1 MNLIGMDIDA
11 PVVVPPQQR
20 QTLEDAL
27 ANVFGALL
35 ETDLSDGSTISDIAN
50 ICTEMANEL
59 RSLATE
65 QLHRPARYM
74 ALMTQADEMDA
85 HAATWTLLFYLYGTS
100 LATLTPAG
108 AGGPSLAYGSRK
120 WLYRQLLA
128 DHIKKEIDADVARC
142 ARVVSWLESTAD
154 EALKRQANV
163 PFPPGEGLWLE
174 TKMEMRTRAGALVS
188 ELDPDAPGRMGRQL
202 HPSNAKSQERILA
215 RVWQLLRAGEL
226 QAAQEVCDNV
236 GQPWRAAALSGG
248 GLYGVL
254 PVGQIAEDYDN
265 GPVVHLQKEELS
277 DEVANGRGPL
287 LALWRWAA
295 RQAAAAGAG
304 DKFERAVFG
313 ALGGDAAAGL
323 PVCVTWEDFAWV
335 YCRSWLESWAMRS
348 TPPEAQPTAD
358 LVSGDAVMAAL
369 VRCGVAQDV
378 AKNSVEGAMSVVTSG
393 SGGGGGR
400 AYITDILDDAAAARG
415 FGVLFAQH
423 LMAAEAMANAG
434 PAAVQAVRQIQALL
448 IRGDMDV
455 LLADLCRMIESGH
468 RDGGA
473 VGDAGGS
480 VGGIMT
486 EGGYSGSAL
495 FGSSGGADLERRQ
508 RICALAAHMLLA
520 LGGLGE
526 LVPQTNPDMVF
537 LQAQV
542 NVKKAHRVLELY
554 TRALL
559 AQEKLTLVPRYLCV
573 LPGHVRNSLC
583 SELLELYTKHMLDVD
598 TSAPPRASDGVSVER
613 ADVSRQHLHH
623 GTTTSAATTAAS
635 ALAEADAA
643 CSHIVAELGMWF
655 QRCLLLQKHH
665 AGYSV
670 NVSAGAAA
678 AEGPWCGYQWTD
690 VSENELR
697 NQLAF
702 FTLGCRYNREYGPYQ
717 RARVAR
723 WLVQPHIVATAAAQ
737 ARQGNNP
744 GSIHDAD
751 GVVDADIKTDAD
763 RDGMNGEEDTARWIA
778 ANVDPMSY
786 HDLLDFVNCLC
797 CEFALGDD
805 VTAAAGQLL
814 FTEVLPQGLEL
825 AVISAVLILE
835 EELDKAHQTAAT
847 YLHEEGEA
855 EAAAAEAAKK
865 KHLADRL
872 RNLLSELEEWAL
884 YYDLN
889 AKLSAWSERHS
900 ACSRAAPGEWG
911 SSEAEMLRD
920 GGELLREL
928 LTRLL
933 KPTWQQELAASERAF
948 AAAEDG
954 RVQLS
959 LTLTCPSTSTHDSAR
974 DPYPELQGA
983 SLHQFS
989 YDLQRGLLRSTADR
1003 ELEMGMEV
1011 VPAVGGRGHVTL
1023 NLTVASEAKLWRG
1036 LVDLVCTLLRGELE
1050 GVPPVLVVTLDADRA
1065 TSLAV
1070 CRRCRIGQIVRR
1082 CAALRLS
1089 LVGLGLDAASED
1101 AGSQLVEILAEP
1113 AGDSGANLLDSH
1125 MLELLSP
1132 VQLAQVLQMEALTYE
1147 RHLKNVQERR
1157 RQLPQKQGEAGIGR

>member
-1 MNLIGMDIDA
+1 M
-11 PVVVPPQQR
+11 
-20 QTLEDAL
+20 TT
-27 ANVFGALL
+27 FG
-35 ETDLSDGSTISDIAN
+35 
-50 ICTEMANEL
+50 
-59 RSLATE
+59 
-65 QLHRPARYM
+65 Y
-74 ALMTQADEMDA
+74 
-85 HAATWTLLFYLYGTS
+85 
-100 LATLTPAG
+100 AG
-108 AGGPSLAYGSRK
+108 K
-120 WLYRQLLA
+120 
-128 DHIKKEIDADVARC
+128 
-142 ARVVSWLESTAD
+142 
-154 EALKRQANV
+154 
-163 PFPPGEGLWLE
+163 
-174 TKMEMRTRAGALVS
+174 
-188 ELDPDAPGRMGRQL
+188 
-202 HPSNAKSQERILA
+202 
-215 RVWQLLRAGEL
+215 L

-236 GQPWRAAALSGG
+236 GQPWRAAALGGG
-248 GLYGVL
+248 GLYGAL
-254 PVGQIAEDYDN
+254 PVGQTAEDYDN

-277 DEVANGRGPL
+277 DEIANGRGPL

-323 PVCVTWEDFAWV
+323 PVCATWEDFAWV

-393 SGGGGGR
+393 GGGGGGSGR
-400 AYITDILDDAAAARG
+400 AYITEIIDDAAAARG

-434 PAAVQAVRQIQALL
+434 PTAVQAVRQIQALL

-455 LLADLCRMIESGH
+455 LMADLCRMIESGH

-480 VGGIMT
+480 AGGVVI
-486 EGGYSGSAL
+486 EGGGGGGAL
-495 FGSSGGADLERRQ
+495 FGGGGGGGADLERRQ

-526 LVPQTNPDMVF
+526 LVPQTNPDMAF

-559 AQEKLTLVPRYLCV
+559 AQEKLTLAPRYLCV
-573 LPGHVRNSLC
+573 LPVHVRNSLC
-583 SELLELYTKHMLDVD
+583 SELLELYTKRMLDVD
-598 TSAPPRASDGVSVER
+598 TSAALRASDGANVER
-613 ADVSRQHLHH
+613 ADVNRQHLHH
-623 GTTTSAATTAAS
+623 GTTTSAATTAAT

-655 QRCLLLQKHH
+655 HRCVLLQKHH
-665 AGYSV
+665 AGYGS
-670 NVSAGAAA
+670 SAGAGA
-678 AEGPWCGYQWTD
+678 AEVEGPRCGYQWTD

-723 WLVQPHIVATAAAQ
+723 WLAQPHIVATAAAQ
-737 ARQGNNP
+737 TREGSNS
-744 GSIHDAD
+744 GSIYNAD
-751 GVVDADIKTDAD
+751 GVVDADIETAAD
-763 RDGMNGEEDTARWIA
+763 RGAMNGEEDAARWVA

-814 FTEVLPQGLEL
+814 FTEVLPRGLEM

-847 YLHEEGEA
+847 YLNEEGVVEA
-855 EAAAAEAAKK
+855 EAAAAEAEAKK
-865 KHLADRL
+865 QLADRL

-900 ACSRAAPGEWG
+900 ACSRAAPGQGG
-911 SSEAEMLRD
+911 SSEAEVLRD

-948 AAAEDG
+948 AAAADA
-954 RVQLS
+954 RVQLT

-974 DPYPELQGA
+974 DSYPELQGA

-989 YDLQRGLLRSTADR
+989 YDLQRGLLRARADR

-1011 VPAVGGRGHVTL
+1011 VPAVGGRGHITL
-1023 NLTVASEAKLWRG
+1023 NLSVAAEPQLWRG

-1089 LVGLGLDAASED
+1089 LVGLGLSAESED
-1101 AGSQLVEILAEP
+1101 AGSELVEILAEP
-1113 AGDSGANLLDSH
+1113 AGHSGANLLDSH

-1147 RHLKNVQERR
+1147 RHLRNVQECRHR
-1157 RQLPQKQGEAGIGR
+1157 LPLKEGEAGIGR

>member
-1 MNLIGMDIDA
+1 MKLFGMDIDA
-11 PVVVPPQQR
+11 PVLVPPQQR

-35 ETDLSDGSTISDIAN
+35 ETDLRDGSTISDIAN

-59 RSLATE
+59 RTQATE

-85 HAATWTLLFYLYGTS
+85 HAATWTLLFYLYGAS

-108 AGGPSLAYGSRK
+108 AGGPSLAYGSRNL
-120 WLYRQLLA
+120 LYRQLLA
-128 DHIKKEIDADVARC
+128 DHIKKEVDADVARC

-174 TKMEMRTRAGALVS
+174 TKTEMRTRSGAMVS
-188 ELDPDAPGRMGRQL
+188 ELDPDAPGRMGRPL
-202 HPSNAKSQERILA
+202 HPSNAKSQERIMA
-215 RVWQLLRAGEL
+215 RVWQLLRAGKL
-226 QAAQEVCDNV
+226 HAAQEVCDNV
-236 GQPWRAAALSGG
+236 GQPWRAAALGGG
-248 GLYGVL
+248 GLYGAL
-254 PVGQIAEDYDN
+254 PVGQTAEDYDN

-277 DEVANGRGPL
+277 DETANSRGPL

-295 RQAAAAGAG
+295 RQAAAAGASE
-304 DKFERAVFG
+304 KFERAVFG

-335 YCRSWLESWAMRS
+335 YCRSWLESWAMRA
-348 TPPEAQPTAD
+348 TPPEAQAAAD
-358 LVSGDAVMAAL
+358 LVPGDAVMAAL

-378 AKNSVEGAMSVVTSG
+378 AKNSVEGAMSVVTCG
-393 SGGGGGR
+393 GGGGGR
-400 AYITDILDDAAAARG
+400 AYMTDLLDDAAAARG

-448 IRGDMDV
+448 IRGDMHV
-455 LLADLCRMIESGH
+455 LMADLCRMIETSQ
-468 RDGGA
+468 RDDGA
-473 VGDAGGS
+473 ISDAAGAAGG
-480 VGGIMT
+480 GILI
-486 EGGYSGSAL
+486 EGGGGGSAL
-495 FGSSGGADLERRQ
+495 FGSGGCGADLERRQ

-520 LGGLGE
+520 LGALGE
-526 LVPQTNPDMVF
+526 LVPQTNPDIAF
-537 LQAQV
+537 LEAQA

-559 AQEKLTLVPRYLCV
+559 AQGKLTLAPRYLCV

-583 SELLELYTKHMLDVD
+583 SELLELYTKNFLDVD
-598 TSAPPRASDGVSVER
+598 ASTAPRAPDGIGIAN
-613 ADVSRQHLHH
+613 ADVNRRHLHL
-623 GTTTSAATTAAS
+623 GTTATAAA
-635 ALAEADAA
+635 ALAEADEA
-643 CSHIVAELGMWF
+643 CSHIVAELGTWF
-655 QRCLLLQKHH
+655 QRCVLLQKRH
-665 AGYSV
+665 AGYGA
-670 NVSAGAAA
+670 SAGAAEV
-678 AEGPWCGYQWTD
+678 EGTRCGYLWTD

-723 WLVQPHIVATAAAQ
+723 WLAQPHIVATAAAQ
-737 ARQGNNP
+737 TRQSNNP
-744 GSIHDAD
+744 GSIDVD
-751 GVVDADIKTDAD
+751 GVVDAGIDVDAD
-763 RDGMNGEEDTARWIA
+763 VNNNGMNGEEDTASWIA

-814 FTEVLPQGLEL
+814 FTEVLPQGLEV
-825 AVISAVLILE
+825 AVMSAVRILE
-835 EELDKAHQTAAT
+835 EEPDDKARQAAAT
-847 YLHEEGEA
+847 YLHEEGVAEA

-872 RNLLSELEEWAL
+872 RDLLSELEEWAL

-900 ACSRAAPGEWG
+900 ADSRAAPGEG
-911 SSEAEMLRD
+911 APEAEMLRE
-920 GGELLREL
+920 GGELLQEL
-928 LTRLL
+928 LMRLL

-948 AAAEDG
+948 AATVGG
-954 RVQLS
+954 RVQVT
-959 LTLTCPSTSTHDSAR
+959 LTLTCPSTSTLDSAR

-989 YDLQRGLLRSTADR
+989 YDLQRGLLRAIADR

-1011 VPAVGGRGHVTL
+1011 LSAVGGRGHITL
-1023 NLTVASEAKLWRG
+1023 NLTVAPEPQLWQG

-1089 LVGLGLDAASED
+1089 LVGFGLDADSED

-1113 AGDSGANLLDSH
+1113 AGVSGANLLDSH

-1132 VQLAQVLQMEALTYE
+1132 AQLAQVLQMEALTYE
-1147 RHLKNVQERR
+1147 RHLQNLQERR
-1157 RQLPQKQGEAGIGR
+1157 RRQKQDSAMARIVR